1 MTPILT
7 ILAAAAVGIAVIWP
21 LSYFGYNYY
30 KGLVDAENE
39 KHAKQGGAH

>member
-1 MTPILT
+1 MTPILY
-7 ILAAAAVGIAVIWP
+7 ILAAAAVGIAVVWP

-30 KGLVDAENE
+30 AALVAAENE